1 MTSSATGRSTG
12 VGLNG
17 RLRESVLVTPHTE
30 PTQTQPP
37 VAGTIQ
43 SVSRALRAIEFVA
56 ASPEGVTAKQI
67 GAHLDLA
74 VPSTYHLLATLIE
87 SGYVI
92 HLAHL
97 HRYALG
103 YRVRLLEQGLERQLQ
118 VPIQIADAI
127 RRLHIEA
134 DAAAY
139 YAVYREIDVVIAH
152 VVDSERRPRVR
163 VLDVGFHEATHATA
177 FGKVML
183 AAMTSEDRDN
193 YLARVGLR
201 RCTDNTIVDRNVL
214 EVHLEQVRK
223 SGVALEV
230 GEFQKGLSCL
240 AAPVLSPAGAVVASV
255 AISLPSPDFAVRRW
269 ELERAVRH
277 GALVATRAVS
287 RGGPSPSD
295 RR

>member
-1 MTSSATGRSTG
+1 VNAA
-12 VGLNG
+12 
-17 RLRESVLVTPHTE
+17 E
-30 PTQTQPP
+30 PSPQPP
-37 VAGTIQ
+37 IDGATQAPVDGVAQAPVDGAARPAVPGAIQ

-67 GAHLDLA
+67 GAHLNLA

-92 HLAHL
+92 HLAQE

-103 YRVRLLEQGLERQLQ
+103 YRVRLLEQGLERQLE
-118 VPIQIADAI
+118 VPNQIAEAI
-127 RRLHIEA
+127 KRLHIEA

-183 AAMTSEDRDN
+183 AAMTPEDRDA

-201 RCTDNTIVDRNVL
+201 RCTDNTIVDRRAL

-230 GEFQKGLSCL
+230 GEFQQGLSCL
-240 AAPVLSPAGAVVASV
+240 AAPVWSPAGAVVASV
-255 AISLPSPDFAVRRW
+255 AISLPSPDLAARRW
-269 ELERAVRH
+269 ALERAVRH

-287 RGGPSPSD
+287 RGGVSPSD